1 MCDAVFDV
9 DADSGDGSVEI
20 FVVVGAGLVGQLLDR
35 GDGGG
40 GDVGGVGDPGGAGGV
55 EEVLPTTQVDGL
67 RVVSG
72 SRHRVGDSDE
82 VTAVGGGDLDIEAL
96 ELAFPGVVVVA
107 GLSAGRVVPGRGMG
121 CSR

>member
-9 DADSGDGSVEI
+9 DADSGDGSVEV

-72 SRHRVGDSDE
+72 SRYRVGDGDE
-82 VTAVGGGDLDIEAL
+82 VTAVGIVGWETPMRSVTSIWGR
-96 ELAFPGVVVVA
+96 FWRRSTGMPPPGPA
-107 GLSAGRVVPGRGMG
+107 RGYGR
-121 CSR
+121 

>member
-40 GDVGGVGDPGGAGGV
+40 GDIGGVGDPGGAGGV

-72 SRHRVGDSDE
+72 SRHRVKDSDE

-96 ELAFPGVVVVA
+96 ELAFPGVVVA
-107 GLSAGRVVPGRGMG
+107 SLSAGRAVPSRGHG
-121 CSR
+121 CRR